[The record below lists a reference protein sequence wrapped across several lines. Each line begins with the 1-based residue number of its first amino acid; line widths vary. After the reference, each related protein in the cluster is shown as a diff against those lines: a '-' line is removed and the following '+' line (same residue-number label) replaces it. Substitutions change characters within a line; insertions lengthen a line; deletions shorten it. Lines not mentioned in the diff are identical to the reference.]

1 MKKGDGSMIYMDNA
15 ATTRLHPE
23 VINAML
29 PYMGKRYAN
38 PSGAYT
44 FSADV
49 KNDINNAE
57 AFLAQTIQAKPQEIY
72 ITSGGTES
80 DNWVVKI
87 AAEEHRRGHII
98 TTAMEHHAIL
108 KSCEAVEKEGFYV
121 TYIRPAENGIVR
133 LTDIQ
138 RAVRPDTFLISVMA
152 ANNEIGTI
160 QPVAQIGAFARR
172 HRILFHTDAV
182 QAYGQIPIHVKEDN
196 IDLLSA
202 SGHKF
207 NGPKGTGFLY
217 ARKGLK
223 LQPMIHGGGQE
234 RKMRAGTENVPGI
247 VGIGRAA
254 VCSAAILE
262 KKMAYESRLRDY
274 FIRRLLEEIP

>member
-80 DNWVVKI
+80 DNW
-87 AAEEHRRGHII
+87 
-98 TTAMEHHAIL
+98 
-108 KSCEAVEKEGFYV
+108 AV
-121 TYIRPAENGIVR
+121 T
-133 LTDIQ
+133 LLQ
-138 RAVRPDTFLISVMA
+138 
-152 ANNEIGTI
+152 
-160 QPVAQIGAFARR
+160 QQW
-172 HRILFHTDAV
+172 
-182 QAYGQIPIHVKEDN
+182 N
-196 IDLLSA
+196 IMQ
-202 SGHKF
+202 F
-207 NGPKGTGFLY
+207 
-217 ARKGLK
+217 
-223 LQPMIHGGGQE
+223 
-234 RKMRAGTENVPGI
+234 
-247 VGIGRAA
+247 
-254 VCSAAILE
+254 
-262 KKMAYESRLRDY
+262 
-274 FIRRLLEEIP
+274 